1 MWGWSGEEVQEEG
14 DIYIHTADLLG
25 CATGTNTT
33 LYSNYTPMGLLR
45 WHQRTGPHVPMQETK
60 ETQVWSLDWED
71 PLEKETV
78 TGSSILIWKNAMGRR
93 AWWGRAYGVAKSW
106 TQLNMHPNTH
116 IQLKKKKPVPQMK
129 MCSCKTYPT
138 FIATTFKTSQTR
150 NNLEPITWKNDL
162 KCGTI
167 TK

>member
-1 MWGWSGEEVQEEG
+1 
-14 DIYIHTADLLG
+14 
-25 CATGTNTT
+25 
-33 LYSNYTPMGLLR
+33 MGLPR
-45 WHQRTGPHVPMQETK
+45 WHQRTGTHVPMQETK
-60 ETQVWSLDWED
+60 ETQVWSLDWKD

-78 TGSSILIWKNAMGRR
+78 TGSSILIWKNAMGRK

-116 IQLKKKKPVPQMK
+116 VQVQLKKKNVPQMK

-138 FIATTFKTSQTR
+138 FIATTFKISQTR

-162 KCGTI
+162 KNVAQSQNKILPSNKKEWAMDTWYNRDDFQKYY